1 MKILRERRMPKRAC
15 PPLKKFAKY
24 MLIAGILLLGFI
36 FLKSFF
42 LKEGFQ
48 AQQPMEVPISASD
61 LQKQT
66 TTVMIPPKTN
76 ASKLA
81 NIYFKIWNPTTN
93 SWGPKMDQTTLLRTY
108 DMGGTTLSFQ
118 NGSTIIKKSSH
129 KPKLL
134 GTQKKM
140 PIALSDIDMNA
151 GIVIKGLNTANFGTL
166 PAKGDP
172 SGSKVLVGLEFA

>member
-1 MKILRERRMPKRAC
+1 MPKRAC
-15 PPLKKFAKY
+15 PPLKKLAKY

-48 AQQPMEVPISASD
+48 LQPPMELQSPMEFLISASD

-66 TTVMIPPKTN
+66 TTVMIPPKIK

-81 NIYFKIWNPTTN
+81 NIYFKIWNPTSN
-93 SWGPKMDQTTLLRTY
+93 SWGPKIDQTTLNRTY

-118 NGSTIIKKSSH
+118 NGSMILKKSSY

-151 GIVIKGLNTANFGTL
+151 GILIKGLNTANFGTL